1 MTSGEYLKQ
10 LEKYLRKLPQSD
22 YEDAMEYLTEY
33 FADAGPENEQAV
45 IKELGTPK
53 QAAAELM
60 RNLLDKKVDGEETL
74 CESIAPGNPK
84 VGVMMPY
91 APVQLL
97 LFTYDDGIRMPS
109 FLVMTS
115 GNTSGA
121 PICRE
126 D

>member
-1 MTSGEYLKQ
+1 MKRECLVSEEQ
-10 LEKYLRKLPQSD
+10 ENI
-22 YEDAMEYLTEY
+22 LT
-33 FADAGPENEQAV
+33 GHQKP
-45 IKELGTPK
+45 IL
-53 QAAAELM
+53 
-60 RNLLDKKVDGEETL
+60 LLDKKEDGEETL

-84 VGVMMPY
+84 VGVMLPY

-121 PICRE
+121 PDLQGGQRSDSGAFPSVRLYAFPQPENPDPCR
-126 D
+126 